1 MPSLQEHQSILLP
14 QAYLTNFHNRIR
26 NEPTISL
33 LDTSLAKTQVRGHK
47 RAKVVNY
54 AEFDND
60 LFDDL
65 IGEEN
70 SDNEYSSY
78 NQTSNTGG
86 SANNY
91 YNNNGAN
98 GNNNNNFINSALFDR
113 SISNNNNNNEY
124 EDNINYPILSGTNFD
139 PFNTTTTTTTTTNNY
154 IDKEDDNTTS
164 NTNFSKKIDL
174 KDRLPDLDEQ
184 DDIFNVLKYPKIRET
199 FQQSKLVTPYRLD
212 LFKNISMN
220 PPISSTVFSLLNT
233 STLAPATG
241 PASTATTTTTTDNTI
256 ETDNDSKS
264 EPIIIPVALNI
275 ENNGVKI
282 IDHFTWNI
290 NDPSMTPEEFANI
303 YCQDLDLQNNA
314 ALNQQIVNA
323 ISDSIKEYETV
334 ASIKFN
340 QDFQILVNLTC
351 HLQDYFLED
360 NFQWNL
366 NDPSLTPEL
375 FSEILVTDLGL
386 KREFLPI
393 ITYSL
398 YDTILKVKKEYL
410 EGNSSNTS
418 TTATNLNNEA
428 AFGYLAGVR
437 LNLDDLGENWAPRI
451 ELLTPEEIQR
461 KEIEKERKLRRLKR
475 ENDRLSRRGRRR
487 LDELELTM
495 KL

>member
-1 MPSLQEHQSILLP
+1 MPNLQEHQSILLP

-70 SDNEYSSY
+70 SDNEYSNY
-78 NQTSNTGG
+78 NQATSNAGN
-86 SANNY
+86 SANDYNGS
-91 YNNNGAN
+91 NNNN
-98 GNNNNNFINSALFDR
+98 NNNNNNFINSALFDR
-113 SISNNNNNNEY
+113 NNFHNSKSNNNEY
-124 EDNINYPILSGTNFD
+124 GDNLNYPMLSGTHSDSFD
-139 PFNTTTTTTTTTNNY
+139 NNNNY
-154 IDKEDDNTTS
+154 SNNLDHEDDNYNNNNTTG

-184 DDIFNVLKYPKIRET
+184 DDVFNVLRYPKIRET
-199 FQQSKLVTPYRLD
+199 FQQSKIVTPYRLD

-220 PPISSTVFSLLNT
+220 PPISSAISSILDTTAIT
-233 STLAPATG
+233 STT
-241 PASTATTTTTTDNTI
+241 TTTTTTDNNI
-256 ETDNDSKS
+256 EIDNNSKL
-264 EPIIIPVALNI
+264 EPIIVPIALNI
-275 ENNGVKI
+275 ESNGVKI

-290 NDPSMTPEEFANI
+290 NDSSMTPEEFANI
-303 YCQDLDLQNNA
+303 YCQDLDLQNNST
-314 ALNQQIVNA
+314 LNQQIVNT
-323 ISDSIKEYETV
+323 INDLIKEYETV
-334 ASIKFN
+334 ASIKFD
-340 QDFQILVNLTC
+340 QDLQILINLTC

-366 NDPSLTPEL
+366 NDSSLTPEL
-375 FSEILVTDLGL
+375 FAEILVTDLGL
-386 KREFLPI
+386 KREFLPVV
-393 ITYSL
+393 TYSL
-398 YDTILKVKKEYL
+398 YETILKVKKEYL
-410 EGNSSNTS
+410 EGNSNNTS
-418 TTATNLNNEA
+418 TNITNLNNEA

-437 LNLDDLGENWAPRI
+437 LNLDDLGENWAPKI